1 MALFR
6 FSRFEE
12 RVANSDLEIEP
23 RSLSKDAWMRLKK
36 NRLSMFG
43 LCFFVAVSALS
54 FLGPLFYPYNP
65 ESISLSLGSLPPFSQ
80 VELIELR
87 FDEEKQTPDEV
98 ITPDEFLDL
107 YAENP
112 DEDLAKI
119 NTKIQTDIIGI
130 FFKKIERYHFLGTD
144 TKGRDLLAR
153 IMQGG
158 RISLGVGF
166 LATFVALII
175 GVTYG
180 SVSGY
185 LGGKIDAFMMRVV
198 DILYAL
204 PFLIFVILLMVAF
217 QNFERQLLL
226 IFIAIGAVEWLTMAR
241 IVRGQ
246 VNNIKKMDFVEAAKA
261 NGVKTVSIIVRHL
274 APNILGPV
282 IVYATLL
289 VPAVM
294 LLESTLSFLGLGVQE
309 PSASW
314 GTLIK
319 DGADRMASFPWL
331 LIIPSLFFSLT
342 LFAMNFLGDG
352 LRDALDVKSSKD

>member
-1 MALFR
+1 MGLFR
-6 FSRFEE
+6 FRQSETL
-12 RVANSDLEIEP
+12 VADSENDLAP
-23 RSLSKDAWMRLKK
+23 RSLSKDALLRLRK
-36 NRLSMFG
+36 NRLAMFG
-43 LCFFVAVSALS
+43 LFFFAAVSALS
-54 FLGPLFYPYNP
+54 FIGPLFYPHNP
-65 ESISLSLGSLPPFSQ
+65 ESISLSLGSLPPFSHA
-80 VELIELR
+80 ELIELR
-87 FDEEKQTPDEV
+87 FDEEKATPDEV
-98 ITPDEFLDL
+98 ITTQEFIEL

-112 DEDLAKI
+112 DEDLAKL
-119 NTKIQTDIIGI
+119 NTETQTDIIGI
-130 FFKKIERYHFLGTD
+130 FFKKIDRYHLLGTD

-175 GVTYG
+175 GVSYG
-180 SVSGY
+180 SLSGY
-185 LGGKIDAFMMRVV
+185 LGGKIDAFMMRLV

-217 QNFERQLLL
+217 QNFENQLLL

-246 VNNIKKMDFVEAAKA
+246 VNSIKNMDFVEAAKA
-261 NGVKTVSIIVRHL
+261 NGVKTVSIILRHL